1 MRRERRGWTE
11 RYERRQEEEEE
22 EERQKDGNEGRKRK
36 RQHRR
41 KIQGRKEGLDTIRSW
56 FSADVRSSR
65 LADSNTGP
73 VLCAH
78 AGAPHLSRN
87 VTDPAVM

>member
-56 FSADVRSSR
+56 FSADVWSSQLIGRFKHRSCPLRSCRSS
-65 LADSNTGP
+65 SP
-73 VLCAH
+73 VEECY
-78 AGAPHLSRN
+78 
-87 VTDPAVM
+87 